1 LLRSGQYCLRSLFQA
16 IAGRSNVG
24 KSTLLNALLYGNRPS
39 VVMDASPA
47 LMARSNRRR
56 MPSAPAKLP
65 RGLKAVTSAKP
76 GETRRLTFYQLSA
89 RLVQK
94 TTTPTNTTLPSS
106 STNSNS
112 ASLLSPSGENNNN
125 NSSSS
130 SSSKKLSLMLVDLPG
145 YGFAY
150 ASPEQAEQWQSL
162 MESYI
167 LRRGKSLKRVLL
179 LLDARHGMKKS
190 DFDFLESLQT
200 ALYATHEDDTDASRI
215 QQVREWASYFKGN
228 KVTQSFINVH
238 CTIDSL

>member
-1 LLRSGQYCLRSLFQA
+1 LHVTLFQA

-39 VVMDASPA
+39 VVVDSSPA

-89 RLVQK
+89 RQVKK
-94 TTTPTNTTLPSS
+94 TTTLTKTTLPSS
-106 STNSNS
+106 PTNSN
-112 ASLLSPSGENNNN
+112 ASSSLSPSVDN

-130 SSSKKLSLMLVDLPG
+130 SSSSSTNKLSLMLVDLPG

-190 DFDFLESLQT
+190 DVDFLETLQT
-200 ALYATHEDDTDASRI
+200 ALYAIHEDETDPSKI
-215 QQVREWASYFKGN
+215 QHVRECFGCMGSGVGGAHISKKTLLRG
-228 KVTQSFINVH
+228 VS
-238 CTIDSL
+238 